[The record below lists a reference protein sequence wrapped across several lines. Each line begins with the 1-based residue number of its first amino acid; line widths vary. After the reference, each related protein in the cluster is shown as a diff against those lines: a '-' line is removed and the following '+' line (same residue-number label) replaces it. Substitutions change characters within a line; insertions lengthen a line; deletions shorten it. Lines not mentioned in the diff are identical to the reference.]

1 MNEGQ
6 ENEFVW
12 DKCRVWSEEGIAF
25 NVHQCIDEKGRTATC
40 HNNCKGVDPSAII
53 GAGVAA
59 VTLTALT
66 GTSVLPAIGGAVGL
80 GGVGAVGFM
89 EMLRQQQQC
98 TRTQCRVR
106 YKLLLSSSKSKCI
119 KCSFFRGEENVAIC
133 SSEEADHFVH
143 EFAEE

>member
-1 MNEGQ
+1 MPFGTIFLILFLYGSWITSYLYLENIFQ
-6 ENEFVW
+6 ERKN
-12 DKCRVWSEEGIAF
+12 A
-25 NVHQCIDEKGRTATC
+25 KGEIVVKYGEIATC

-59 VTLTALT
+59 VTLTALS

-98 TRTQCRVR
+98 MQTQCRVS
-106 YKLLLSSSKSKCI
+106 YKL
-119 KCSFFRGEENVAIC
+119 
-133 SSEEADHFVH
+133 
-143 EFAEE
+143 

>member
-25 NVHQCIDEKGRTATC
+25 NVHQCIDEKGRTAPC

-59 VTLTALT
+59 VVAT
-66 GTSVLPAIGGAVGL
+66 GIAAQAVLPAIGGAVGL

-89 EMLRQQQQC
+89 EMLRQQQQQIC
-98 TRTQCRVR
+98 TQTQCQVR
-106 YKLLLSSSKSKCI
+106 
-119 KCSFFRGEENVAIC
+119 
-133 SSEEADHFVH
+133 
-143 EFAEE
+143 